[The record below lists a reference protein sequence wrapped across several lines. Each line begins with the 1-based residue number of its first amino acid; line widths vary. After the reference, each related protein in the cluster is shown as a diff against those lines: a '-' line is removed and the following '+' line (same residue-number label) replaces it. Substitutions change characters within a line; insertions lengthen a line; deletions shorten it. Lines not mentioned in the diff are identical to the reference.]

1 MNRETWNL
9 DYGPLRG
16 LYRDRENGWVFG
28 VCAGI
33 AEYFN
38 FRTGTVRVLAV
49 ISLVLFFWITVLVY
63 LGATLLF
70 REKPLIYSGSC
81 MEREF
86 WRRTLEKLEQKEGDL
101 QQAIDL
107 MTRRGALHDTIE
119 RARHYGAIARDAL
132 GIFPDGPVK
141 DAMAE
146 AIDFA
151 IERAY

>member
-16 LYRDRENGWVFG
+16 LYRDRENGWIFG

-70 REKPLIYSGSC
+70 REKPLVYSGSC

-86 WRRTLEKLEQKEGDL
+86 WRRSDRGEY
-101 QQAIDL
+101 
-107 MTRRGALHDTIE
+107 RRYL
-119 RARHYGAIARDAL
+119 
-132 GIFPDGPVK
+132 
-141 DAMAE
+141 
-146 AIDFA
+146 
-151 IERAY
+151 